1 MTALQRRGLTV
12 SQINSATEGG
22 SIFSRRI
29 GFFERVKNKEV
40 VMLSRQITTLFEAQV
55 SALRTFRLLAAESQ
69 NPALQDR
76 LSEAAN
82 DLQSGSTIAD
92 ALGKHS
98 KVFSPFYVA
107 MVRAGEETGRLDE
120 AFAFLADYLDRT
132 YEVATKARNALIYPA
147 FVITTF
153 VAVMVLMLTTVI
165 PRLSDI
171 LLETGQDIPL
181 YTKVVIG
188 LGSFFSNYIW
198 LLGIG
203 LVIGGA
209 LFARYVQ
216 TKAGKQYIA
225 RARLQLPYVGDL
237 YRKLYISRI
246 ADSLSTT
253 LKSGI
258 QVVRGLEISASVVG
272 DPLYEELLKK
282 VALEVQTGRPM
293 SEALSEHPQFPGII
307 VAMVK
312 VGEETGDLGN
322 ILDTMA
328 KFYRREVSNSVDTL
342 VSLIEPL
349 MIVLLGLGVGLG
361 KVANFGAQ
369 HEVLLVEM
377 RLVPENIALCPPS
390 LAIFLCRQVVE
401 EADLGRDYPRALRG
415 AFQF

>member
-1 MTALQRRGLTV
+1 MALFTYTGIDKDGKERTGTIDAINQDVAVTALQRRGLTV

-76 LSEAAN
+76 LSEVAN

-349 MIVLLGLGVGLG
+349 MIVLLGLGVGL
-361 KVANFGAQ
+361 
-369 HEVLLVEM
+369 LLASV
-377 RLVPENIALCPPS
+377 LVPIYNISSGL
-390 LAIFLCRQVVE
+390 
-401 EADLGRDYPRALRG
+401 
-415 AFQF
+415 

>member
-1 MTALQRRGLTV
+1 MALFTYTGVDKDGQERSGTIDAINQDVAVTALQRRGLIV
-12 SQINSATEGG
+12 SSIVSTE
-22 SIFSRRI
+22 SSSVFQQRI
-29 GFFERVKNKEV
+29 SFFERVKNKDI

-55 SALRTFRLLAAESQ
+55 SALRAFRLLAAESQ
-69 NPALQDR
+69 NVVLQDT
-76 LSEAAN
+76 LSEVAN

-92 ALGKHS
+92 ALAKHPR
-98 KVFSPFYVA
+98 VFSPFYVA

-153 VAVMVLMLTTVI
+153 IAVMVLMLTTVI

-171 LLETGQDIPL
+171 LLESGQDIPL

-188 LGSFFSNYIW
+188 LGQFFSNYIW

-209 LFARYVQ
+209 LFVRYMQ
-216 TKAGKQYIA
+216 TEAGKQYIA
-225 RARLQLPYVGDL
+225 RAKLQFPYVGDL
-237 YRKLYISRI
+237 YRKLYISRV

-253 LKSGI
+253 LSSGI
-258 QVVRGLEISASVVG
+258 QLVRGLEISASVVG
-272 DPLYEELLKK
+272 DPVYENVLKR
-282 VALEVQTGRPM
+282 AADEVQTGRPM
-293 SEALSEHPQFPGII
+293 SEALSEHPQFPSIV

-312 VGEETGDLGN
+312 VGEETGDLSN
-322 ILDTMA
+322 VLKTMA

-349 MIVLLGLGVGLG
+349 MIVLLGLGVGL
-361 KVANFGAQ
+361 
-369 HEVLLVEM
+369 LLASV
-377 RLVPENIALCPPS
+377 LVPIYNISAGL
-390 LAIFLCRQVVE
+390 
-401 EADLGRDYPRALRG
+401 
-415 AFQF
+415 